1 MFPCTTAREIE
12 KWGRKWRCYK
22 VSLSFGMQLKQ
33 WHKSHVFSVP
43 FMTTTTSN
51 SNNNTHIA
59 TFLYLAIA
67 SALSCIPALAGF
79 YAQWRGYRWLGFFCY
94 GLTIL
99 SFVLF
104 LILLVGFKLLRRG
117 TPFLLRF
124 LDRLNHVLAPIVSR
138 IAKTSFVGP
147 AIGMVVRANFF
158 VWFLVLLMSDQL
170 VRALLTRI
178 VGPHS
183 SQSNYCK

>member
-1 MFPCTTAREIE
+1 
-12 KWGRKWRCYK
+12 
-22 VSLSFGMQLKQ
+22 MQLEQ
-33 WHKSHVFSVP
+33 WHKSHVFSIP
-43 FMTTTTSN
+43 FMTTTSTTPP
-51 SNNNTHIA
+51 NNTHIA
-59 TFLYLAIA
+59 TLLYLAIA
-67 SALSCIPALAGF
+67 SALSCIPALVGF

-94 GLTIL
+94 GLTGL

-117 TPFLLRF
+117 TPFLLGF

-138 IAKTSFVGP
+138 IARTSFVGP
-147 AIGMVVRANFF
+147 VIGMVVRANFF

-183 SQSNYCK
+183 SQSKYCK